1 MNSHDWESVIQRHLD
16 GAALPEEV
24 AGLSEQLESDADTRM
39 LYIQMARIHATLA
52 ADDLD
57 ESDSDSFLRESTV
70 FITKRPA
77 TLARWRLA
85 VAALA
90 VVALIAGV
98 YFLRPSG
105 EPEIATITELDG
117 SVQWTGDGGQV
128 TVDLEPGQRLHG
140 GTLESLSVNSSA
152 GLQFRDGSTVT
163 VSGVS
168 LLTISARDQKEF
180 YLRHG
185 NLSATVA
192 PQPTGKPLIVHTPA
206 AELEVLGTQFDVTAD
221 SSQTKVTVNEGRV
234 RVERLTDGRV
244 VEVPAA
250 HQTVASIE
258 VQQEFVVTALE
269 KPTNSWKAN
278 LANEA
283 DEGRWISAMHA
294 LRLEVGRA
302 VDNGEM
308 TADEAR
314 QEFLA
319 RAANLR
325 EDEGS
330 LHAAPVRSGR
340 GARRDVSYMASLLV
354 SREQSGPVVLAKGNK
369 FRVRGRVRSPAG
381 VTIGF
386 SALDADRASGGRYL
400 TRKRLEGEFDIELP
414 LDAFQLLGDRSGATS
429 PLGRELIH
437 WWCST
442 DSREAVLEITSV
454 RLLEPE

>member
-1 MNSHDWESVIQRHLD
+1 MV
-16 GAALPEEV
+16 
-24 AGLSEQLESDADTRM
+24 
-39 LYIQMARIHATLA
+39 
-52 ADDLD
+52 
-57 ESDSDSFLRESTV
+57 
-70 FITKRPA
+70 
-77 TLARWRLA
+77 
-85 VAALA
+85 
-90 VVALIAGV
+90 
-98 YFLRPSG
+98 
-105 EPEIATITELDG
+105 
-117 SVQWTGDGGQV
+117 
-128 TVDLEPGQRLHG
+128 
-140 GTLESLSVNSSA
+140 
-152 GLQFRDGSTVT
+152 
-163 VSGVS
+163 
-168 LLTISARDQKEF
+168 
-180 YLRHG
+180 
-185 NLSATVA
+185 
-192 PQPTGKPLIVHTPA
+192 
-206 AELEVLGTQFDVTAD
+206 GTQFDVTAD

-283 DEGRWISAMHA
+283 HEGRWISAMHA

-330 LHAAPVRSGR
+330 LHAAPVRAGR